1 MASKKPDLRGQIQR
15 ELAPGAAR
23 QTRASTR
30 RSRRAVS
37 IRSLIVTRPS
47 CQPRSGNWTL

>member
-1 MASKKPDLRGQIQR
+1 MAAKWTFLTSH
-15 ELAPGAAR
+15 AAR

-37 IRSLIVTRPS
+37 ICSLIVTRPS
-47 CQPRSGNWTL
+47 GQPRSGNWTLSRC

>member
-1 MASKKPDLRGQIQR
+1 MA
-15 ELAPGAAR
+15 ELCNPACSSRHAAR
-23 QTRASTR
+23 KTRASTR

-37 IRSLIVTRPS
+37 IRSLIVTQS